1 MRYPMS
7 QSRADRSGVAISS
20 FVRFRRDKQGTTAI
34 EFGMVALP
42 FLMFAFG
49 IMGTGLH
56 FFTQNSLEHAVETSA
71 RKIRTGQAQQNGTTV
86 SQFKQMIVDEAGPMI
101 DVSKLQVHLQTG
113 AEWTD
118 VTPQG
123 CLDNTGTQT
132 NGTGNS
138 GDAIGQH
145 AGGAGEVVMVT
156 VCYEWDLAKAMPFL
170 QYGNMGNGS
179 AMIQA
184 STTFR
189 TEPYE

>member
-1 MRYPMS
+1 MRYLTLKHRG
-7 QSRADRSGVAISS
+7 QSAGVTHSKFA
-20 FVRFRRDKQGTTAI
+20 RFAGDKRGTTAI

-56 FFTQNSLEHAVETSA
+56 FFTQNSLEHAVETTA

-86 SQFKQMIVDEAGPMI
+86 DQFKQMVKDEAGPMI
-101 DVSKLQVHLQTG
+101 DQSKLQIHVQTG
-113 AEWTD
+113 SEWTD
-118 VTPQG
+118 ITPSDCVDG
-123 CLDNTGTQT
+123 SGVQT
-132 NGTGNS
+132 NGTGS
-138 GDAIGQH
+138 GGDALGQH

-156 VCYEWDLAKAMPFL
+156 VCYEWDLAAAMPFL
-170 QYGNMGNGS
+170 QYGNMANGS

>member
-1 MRYPMS
+1 MRTKL
-7 QSRADRSGVAISS
+7 SRQLNLFANSVSSRTKRFASCRKGV
-20 FVRFRRDKQGTTAI
+20 TAI

-42 FLMFAFG
+42 FMMFAFG

-56 FFTQNSLEHAVETSA
+56 FFTQNSLEHAVETAA

-86 SQFKQMIVDEAGPMI
+86 AQFKQLIKEEAGPMI
-101 DVSKLQVHLQTG
+101 DLNKLQVHMQTG

-118 VTPQG
+118 VSPAG
-123 CLDNTGTQT
+123 CLDSSGVQT
-132 NGTGNS
+132 SGTGN
-138 GDAIGQH
+138 GTDAIGQH
-145 AGGAGEVVMVT
+145 AGGAGEVVLVT
-156 VCYEWDLAKAMPFL
+156 VCYEWDLAAVMPFL
-170 QYGNMGNGS
+170 QFNNMSNGS

>member
-1 MRYPMS
+1 MRYLHFN
-7 QSRADRSGVAISS
+7 RRDTRSGSEPSVAG
-20 FVRFRRDKQGTTAI
+20 FMRDSKGTTAI

-56 FFTQNSLEHAVETSA
+56 FFTQNSLEHAVEATA

-86 SQFKQMIVDEAGPMI
+86 GQFKQMIVDEAGPMI
-101 DVSKLQVHLQTG
+101 DINKLEVHLQTG
-113 AEWTD
+113 DQWTD
-118 VTPQG
+118 VTPTSCVDGSGVQSS
-123 CLDNTGTQT
+123 
-132 NGTGNS
+132 GTGNPGES
-138 GDAIGQH
+138 VGQH
-145 AGGAGEVVMVT
+145 AGGAGEVVLVT
-156 VCYEWDLAKAMPFL
+156 VCYEWDLAQAMPFL
-170 QYGNMGNGS
+170 QFNNMANGS

>member
-1 MRYPMS
+1 MRNPMS
-7 QSRADRSGVAISS
+7 QIRKNRSGITSS
-20 FVRFRRDKQGTTAI
+20 RVTRFASDARGTTAI

-56 FFTQNSLEHAVETSA
+56 FFTMNSLEHAVETSA
-71 RKIRTGQAQQNGTTV
+71 RKIRTGQAQQSGTTV
-86 SQFKQMIVDEAGPMI
+86 AEFKQMIVDEAGPMI
-101 DVSKLQVHLQTG
+101 DAAKLQVHLQTG

-118 VTPQG
+118 VTPVG
-123 CLDNTGTQT
+123 CMDSAGTQT
-132 NGTGNS
+132 SGTGS
-138 GDAIGQH
+138 SDDAIGQH
-145 AGGAGEVVMVT
+145 SGGAGEVVMVT
-156 VCYEWDLAKAMPFL
+156 VCYEWDLAQAMPFL
-170 QYGNMGNGS
+170 QYGNMANGS

>member
-7 QSRADRSGVAISS
+7 QNRKNRAGSNKKFAS
-20 FVRFRRDKQGTTAI
+20 FAKDTRGTTAI

-56 FFTQNSLEHAVETSA
+56 FFTQNSLEHAVESTA
-71 RKIRTGQAQQNGTTV
+71 RKIRTGQAQQSGTTV
-86 SQFKQMIVDEAGPMI
+86 SEFKQMIVDEAGPMI

-118 VTPQG
+118 VSPVG
-123 CLDNTGTQT
+123 CLDNSGTQT
-132 NGTGNS
+132 SGTGNS

-145 AGGAGEVVMVT
+145 SGGAGEVVMVT
-156 VCYEWDLAKAMPFL
+156 VCYEWDLAAAMPFL

>member
-7 QSRADRSGVAISS
+7 HNRNNRSGSKTKIAKFTADSS
-20 FVRFRRDKQGTTAI
+20 GTTAI

-56 FFTQNSLEHAVETSA
+56 FFTQNSLEHAVESTA

-86 SQFKQMIVDEAGPMI
+86 SEFKQMIVDEAGPMI

-118 VTPQG
+118 VTPTG
-123 CLDNTGTQT
+123 CLDNSGTQT
-132 NGTGNS
+132 SGTGNS

-156 VCYEWDLAKAMPFL
+156 ICYEWDLASAMPFL

>member
-7 QSRADRSGVAISS
+7 QNRKNRAGSNKKFAS
-20 FVRFRRDKQGTTAI
+20 FAKDTRGTTAI

-56 FFTQNSLEHAVETSA
+56 FFTQNSLEHAVESTA
-71 RKIRTGQAQQNGTTV
+71 RKIRTGQAQQSGTTV
-86 SQFKQMIVDEAGPMI
+86 SEFKQMIVDEAGPMI

-118 VTPQG
+118 VTPVG
-123 CLDNTGTQT
+123 CLDNSGTQT
-132 NGTGNS
+132 SGTGNS

-145 AGGAGEVVMVT
+145 SGGAGEVVMVT
-156 VCYEWDLAKAMPFL
+156 VCYEWDLAAAMPFL

>member
-1 MRYPMS
+1 MRYKLPS
-7 QSRADRSGVAISS
+7 HRAPSANANRSAIARFSGDR
-20 FVRFRRDKQGTTAI
+20 QGTTAI

-56 FFTQNSLEHAVETSA
+56 FFTQNSLEHAVETTA

-86 SQFKQMIVDEAGPMI
+86 SQFKQMIKDEAGPMI
-101 DVSKLQVHLQTG
+101 DMSKLQVHLQTG
-113 AEWTD
+113 AQWTD
-118 VTPQG
+118 ITPSDCVDG
-123 CLDNTGTQT
+123 SGVQT
-132 NGTGNS
+132 NGTGGG
-138 GDAIGQH
+138 GDALGQH

-156 VCYEWDLAKAMPFL
+156 VCYEWDLAAAMPFL
-170 QYGNMGNGS
+170 QYGNMANGS

>member
-1 MRYPMS
+1 MRNLLGKHCILHTGWS
-7 QSRADRSGVAISS
+7 CTKAGRFAVDR
-20 FVRFRRDKQGTTAI
+20 KGTTAI

-56 FFTQNSLEHAVETSA
+56 FFTQNSLEHAVETAA

-86 SQFKQMIVDEAGPMI
+86 AQFKQMIKDEAGPMI
-101 DVSKLQVHLQTG
+101 DSNKLQVHLQTG
-113 AEWTD
+113 DEWTD
-118 VTPQG
+118 ISPSG

-132 NGTGNS
+132 SGTGGS
-138 GDAIGQH
+138 DDAIKQH
-145 AGGAGEVVMVT
+145 SGGAGQVVLVT
-156 VCYEWDLAKAMPFL
+156 VCYEWDLAAAMPFL
-170 QYGNMGNGS
+170 QFNNMSNGS